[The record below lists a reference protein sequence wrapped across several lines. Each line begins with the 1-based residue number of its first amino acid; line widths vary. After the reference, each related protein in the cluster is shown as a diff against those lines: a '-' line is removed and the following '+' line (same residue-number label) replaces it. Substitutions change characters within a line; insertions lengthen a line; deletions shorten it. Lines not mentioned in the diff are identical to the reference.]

1 MKSTLN
7 DTRSIAYYA
16 LQQRVEIQVLIFAN
30 FEEAKKGVDHSR
42 KMTDDWNINY
52 LFHWHKRKTKHW
64 SHGFVC

>member
-42 KMTDDWNINY
+42 KMTDD
-52 LFHWHKRKTKHW
+52 
-64 SHGFVC
+64 